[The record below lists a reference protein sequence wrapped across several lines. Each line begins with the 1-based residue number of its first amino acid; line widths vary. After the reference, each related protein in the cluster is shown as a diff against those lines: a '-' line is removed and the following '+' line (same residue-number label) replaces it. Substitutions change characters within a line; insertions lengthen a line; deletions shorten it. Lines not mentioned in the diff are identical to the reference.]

1 MNIRLP
7 EHILCQYKHVISVFA
22 ALVLLF
28 IAAIHPVHAQQEV
41 YLIAAKGSGIEA
53 ISNRDIRRIFLG
65 LKSVDSERV
74 NKPVINMSDRE
85 VYEDFLKNVLHMT
98 DGAYKRKI
106 VKRIFRNGAEEIEAL
121 DMLEELNRHLISNVG
136 DISFADHDTVQK
148 MHDIEVVKVLW

>member
-1 MNIRLP
+1 MSIRLP
-7 EHILCQYKHVISVFA
+7 EHILRQYKHVISVFA
-22 ALVLLF
+22 AFVLLS
-28 IAAIHPVHAQQEV
+28 ITAMNPVHAQHEV

-74 NKPVINMSDRE
+74 NKPVINMSDRK

-106 VKRIFRNGAEEIEAL
+106 VKRIFRNGAEEIEEL